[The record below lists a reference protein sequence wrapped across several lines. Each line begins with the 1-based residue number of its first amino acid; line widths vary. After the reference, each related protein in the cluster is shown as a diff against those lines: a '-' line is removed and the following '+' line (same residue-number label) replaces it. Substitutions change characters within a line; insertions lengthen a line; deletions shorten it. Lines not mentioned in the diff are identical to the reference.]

1 MFDKP
6 ILNPK
11 LNFVNMPNILKNKL
25 AGIPKRPGVY
35 FWLDKNGRILYV
47 GRATSLRNRLSQY
60 FLKNID
66 PRIAEM
72 VAQAADIKYET
83 TETLL
88 EAIILEAKNIKKYW
102 PKYNIKDKDNRSF
115 IYIVITKADFPK
127 PLIVRGTDLKKFSA
141 ASPNQKSRTK
151 IFGPYQSFHLIQ
163 SALRLIRRIFPYGTC
178 APAGTAGNPEGR
190 ACFDYQ
196 IGLCPGACVG
206 VISKKDYQK
215 NINNIILL
223 LSGEKK
229 RLIAKLKKENPDKI
243 KALRHLQ
250 EVALLA
256 REDDLT
262 EHKISRLE
270 GYDISHHAG
279 KETYGSMVV
288 FENGEAAKNE
298 YRLFKIK
305 EAPAGDDERAL
316 SEMLLR
322 RLRHSEW
329 RLPDLVMIDGGTP
342 QISFLSQVFKANNIN
357 IPLVG
362 ISKLGG
368 DKLVFTTDTKKPFRG
383 LAENIKPTLL
393 KLREEA
399 HRFANRGRM
408 LKKTIP
414 KKSGLTNRNMLQ

>member
-1 MFDKP
+1 
-6 ILNPK
+6 
-11 LNFVNMPNILKNKL
+11 MPNILKNKL
-25 AGIPKRPGVY
+25 AAIPKKPGVY
-35 FWLDKNGRILYV
+35 FWLDKNKKVLYI
-47 GRATSLRNRLSQY
+47 GRATRLRDRLSQY

-72 VAQAADIKYET
+72 VAQAADIKYKT

-102 PKYNIKDKDNRSF
+102 PKYNIKDKDDRSF
-115 IYIVITKADFPK
+115 IYVVIPKANFPK
-127 PLIVRGTDLKKFSA
+127 PLIVRGMDLKKFPETGA
-141 ASPNQKSRTK
+141 K
-151 IFGPYQSFHLIQ
+151 IFGPYQSFYLIQ

-178 APAGTAGNPEGR
+178 SPAGTTGNPDGK

-206 VISKKDYQK
+206 VINKKDYQK

-243 KALRHLQ
+243 KALKHLQ
-250 EVALLA
+250 EVALLT
-256 REDDLT
+256 REDDLK
-262 EHKISRLE
+262 EHKINRLE
-270 GYDISHHAG
+270 GYDVSHHAG

-322 RLRHSEW
+322 RFKHKEW
-329 RLPDLVMIDGGTP
+329 LMPDIIMIDGGAP
-342 QISFLSQVFKANNIN
+342 QISFLSRTFKANNIN

-368 DKLVFTTDTKKPFRG
+368 DRLIFTPETKKSLRD

-408 LKKTIP
+408 LKKMIP
-414 KKSGLTNRNMLQ
+414 EKSSFKNNNTL

>member
-1 MFDKP
+1 MPHNLKDK
-6 ILNPK
+6 
-11 LNFVNMPNILKNKL
+11 LKT
-25 AGIPKRPGVY
+25 IPKKPGIY
-35 FWLDKNGRILYV
+35 FWLDKAGKILYI
-47 GRATSLRNRLSQY
+47 GRATSLHNRLSQY
-60 FLKNID
+60 FQKNID

-72 VAQAADIKYET
+72 VSLAANIKYEE
-83 TETLL
+83 TESLL

-102 PKYNIKDKDNRSF
+102 PKYNVKDKDDRSF
-115 IYIVITKADFPK
+115 IYVVIPKTYFPK
-127 PLIVRGTDLKKFSA
+127 PLIVRGTDLKKFSG
-141 ASPNQKSRTK
+141 SSSSMNKKSQAK
-151 IFGPYQSFHLIQ
+151 VFGPYQSFYLIQ
-163 SALRLIRRIFPYGTC
+163 AALRLIRRVFPYGTC
-178 APAGTAGNPEGR
+178 VPAGAAGNPDGK

-229 RLIAKLKKENPDKI
+229 RLISKLKKENPDKI
-243 KALRHLQ
+243 KALKHLQ
-250 EVALLA
+250 DVALLT
-256 REDDLT
+256 REDDLG

-288 FENGEAAKNE
+288 FENGEVAKNE

-322 RLRHSEW
+322 RFKHNEW
-329 RLPDLVMIDGGTP
+329 PAPDMIMIDGGAP
-342 QISFLSQVFKANNIN
+342 QISFLSRAFKANNIN

-368 DKLVFTTDTKKPFRG
+368 DKLVFTPETKKPLRG

-408 LKKTIP
+408 RAKISP
-414 KKSGLTNRNMLQ
+414 KKIPSPKISNKL